1 MTNIEL
7 EQKVKEI
14 IAEENMFDMIE
25 KALSFEK
32 EYKQTSF
39 YKTTK
44 MPILS
49 VIEKAKMFYFKINFD
64 ELFKQLQDK
73 ISSLN
78 LDNIN
83 DLMNQIANIFESEN
97 NEIYNMIN
105 EVKDIDIFNN

>member
-32 EYKQTSF
+32 EYKQTNF

-44 MPILS
+44 MPIVS

-64 ELFKQLQDK
+64 GLFNQLQEK
-73 ISSLN
+73 INSLD
-78 LDNIN
+78 LENIN
-83 DLMNQIANIFESEN
+83 GLMDQMANVFANEN

-105 EVKDIDIFNN
+105 EVKDIDIFK

>member
-64 ELFKQLQDK
+64 GLFDQLQEK
-73 ISSLN
+73 INSLD
-78 LDNIN
+78 LEHIN
-83 DLMNQIANIFESEN
+83 ELMNQMANVFANEN
-97 NEIYNMIN
+97 NEIYNIIN
-105 EVKDIDIFNN
+105 EVKDIDIFK

>member
-64 ELFKQLQDK
+64 GLFDQLQEK
-73 ISSLN
+73 INSLD
-78 LDNIN
+78 LENIN
-83 DLMNQIANIFESEN
+83 GLMDQMANVFANEN

-105 EVKDIDIFNN
+105 EVKDIDIFK